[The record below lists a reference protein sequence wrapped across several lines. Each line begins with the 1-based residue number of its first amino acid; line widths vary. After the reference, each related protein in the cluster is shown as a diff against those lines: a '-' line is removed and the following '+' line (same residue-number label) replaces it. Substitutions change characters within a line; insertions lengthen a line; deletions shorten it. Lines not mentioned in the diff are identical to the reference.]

1 MRRDGY
7 AVGRWLAGQLMLECR
22 LISRQPGKHRY
33 PGVKEDTPASAN
45 VLKRRFMPMKP
56 NQGWCRD
63 IRYTQING

>member
-33 PGVKEDTPASAN
+33 RGVKEDTPALPNLS
-45 VLKRRFMPMKP
+45 KRRFMPMQP
-56 NQGWCRD
+56 NQGCSGG
-63 IRYTQING
+63 IRYTQISN